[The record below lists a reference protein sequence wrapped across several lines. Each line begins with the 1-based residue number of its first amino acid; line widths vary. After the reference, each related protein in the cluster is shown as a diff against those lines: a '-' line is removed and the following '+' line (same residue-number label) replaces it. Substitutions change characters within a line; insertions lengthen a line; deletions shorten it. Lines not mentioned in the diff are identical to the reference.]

1 MKRSQAHLRRRQ
13 KMFLHLLPNS
23 EPGRPKNSKDTS
35 PIRKERTF
43 KPRQGASLSLW
54 ASEAQ
59 EKNKQ
64 NSKPD
69 YVGILFQENTTF
81 AVQRTNEEVEDVKT
95 RILFNLEPF
104 CTIDHDQVVAKV
116 GLPTNNEIMTNYSV
130 WLRQMALDLG
140 RELNVDDQKQAKASY
155 YAVIKG
161 E

>member
-1 MKRSQAHLRRRQ
+1 MGFRST
-13 KMFLHLLPNS
+13 
-23 EPGRPKNSKDTS
+23 G
-35 PIRKERTF
+35 
-43 KPRQGASLSLW
+43 
-54 ASEAQ
+54 
-59 EKNKQ
+59 KNKQ

-81 AVQRTNEEVEDVKT
+81 AVQRTNEGSGGCQNPDT
-95 RILFNLEPF
+95 FQLGTILYNRPRSSGR
-104 CTIDHDQVVAKV
+104 KSY
-116 GLPTNNEIMTNYSV
+116 LPTNNEIMTNYSV